1 MPEAHMVRMLV
12 RFRTCCLLGLLAL
25 WATSAAMGNPGKEP
39 GPAVVARVESE
50 AFLLT
55 DGMWTPPGVYP
66 LGKQDYKVV
75 ARMLDRAAMLATSTT
90 RIDDAW
96 HVLVQAS
103 DRVGVLFD
111 AGDPPASLTLLDALL
126 DRVIAVGVRP
136 ANVIV
141 WADDERSLFAAGL
154 RVVREGEGVRTMGAE
169 SEGYRDGVS
178 RIAISYCDVVINLAR
193 LRPDRRIGMWGAL
206 ANHLACVPEVERVR
220 LLAHPSELPSAA
232 ARPSVRAR
240 FRLHLVDALQP
251 AYEVGPLR
259 EPPYWN
265 CGTLLA
271 STDAVAVDVVGRT
284 ILEDKLA
291 QVKGAPTALQPEP
304 VYLKTATDPYRVG
317 QSDPAKIT
325 VLHHKLPQ

>member
-1 MPEAHMVRMLV
+1 MVRILG
-12 RFRTCCLLGLLAL
+12 RLRTLCLTGLLGLYVGQV
-25 WATSAAMGNPGKEP
+25 ATGNPGKEP

-55 DGMWTPPGVYP
+55 EGVWTPPGVYP

-96 HVLVQAS
+96 RSMLETS
-103 DRVGVLFD
+103 DRVGILYD

-126 DRVIAVGVRP
+126 DRVIGIGVRP
-136 ANVIV
+136 SNVIV
-141 WADDERSLFAAGL
+141 WADDERSLFSAGL
-154 RVVREGEGVRTMGAE
+154 RVTHDGEGVRMMGAE

-178 RIAISYCDVVINLAR
+178 RIAVSYCDVLINLAR
-193 LRPDRRIGMWGAL
+193 LRPDRRIGMWAAL
-206 ANHLACVPEVERVR
+206 ANQLACVPQVERVR
-220 LLAHPSELPSAA
+220 LLANPRELPSAA

-251 AYEVGPLR
+251 AYEVGPLK

-271 STDAVAVDVVGRT
+271 STDAVAVDVIARA

-291 QVKGAPTALQPEP
+291 RVRGVPTALRPEP
-304 VYLKTATDPYRVG
+304 VYLKTAADPYRAG

-325 VLHHKLPQ
+325 VLHHKLPH